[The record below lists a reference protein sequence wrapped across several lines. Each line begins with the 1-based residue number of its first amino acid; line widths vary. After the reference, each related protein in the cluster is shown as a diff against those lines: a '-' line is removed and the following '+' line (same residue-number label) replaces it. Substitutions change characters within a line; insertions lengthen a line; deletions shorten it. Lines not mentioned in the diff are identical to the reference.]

1 MRCYSTSINACHHIA
16 NMRFLMHLFAVI
28 LVAVAACGQLTQ
40 SKSTASL
47 GVKLNPI
54 GNTAMQVVLTNTGGV
69 DLNLLHKG
77 TILGDAPNQKVIMYS
92 NNDPV
97 PFRGISFRLVQRGDL
112 GADSFTQVPV
122 GQSVTAEFD
131 AAEQYNLSTGGT
143 FTAIAV
149 GYIPYTQGNSTVLD
163 GKAIPYRSN
172 VIEVNV
178 DGSEAAKIR
187 TASSRLVMALEIRDS
202 CEGDFL
208 EKLTTATTGD
218 GGCRDQADAGYE
230 DAKSEKTTDLY
241 KKVFQKDDKTYKKV
255 IRGRLNEI
263 ADECDVVE
271 PGPIKFYCEDVWGFC
286 YDLGV
291 EWSAAYTD
299 DGLNQICLCERA
311 YTLPAFTD
319 KCHDVDLAGLL
330 VHELSHLSSIYE
342 PPARDYAIGWEIST
356 DHDLMDATHAR
367 DNADSYRL
375 YAQAAFLGCPLDD

>member
-1 MRCYSTSINACHHIA
+1 
-16 NMRFLMHLFAVI
+16 
-28 LVAVAACGQLTQ
+28 
-40 SKSTASL
+40 
-47 GVKLNPI
+47 
-54 GNTAMQVVLTNTGGV
+54 MQIYV
-69 DLNLLHKG
+69 DTK
-77 TILGDAPNQKVIMYS
+77 
-92 NNDPV
+92 
-97 PFRGISFRLVQRGDL
+97 SFR
-112 GADSFTQVPV
+112 
-122 GQSVTAEFD
+122 
-131 AAEQYNLSTGGT
+131 
-143 FTAIAV
+143 
-149 GYIPYTQGNSTVLD
+149 
-163 GKAIPYRSN
+163 
-172 VIEVNV
+172 
-178 DGSEAAKIR
+178 
-187 TASSRLVMALEIRDS
+187 
-202 CEGDFL
+202 
-208 EKLTTATTGD
+208 
-218 GGCRDQADAGYE
+218 
-230 DAKSEKTTDLY
+230 Y